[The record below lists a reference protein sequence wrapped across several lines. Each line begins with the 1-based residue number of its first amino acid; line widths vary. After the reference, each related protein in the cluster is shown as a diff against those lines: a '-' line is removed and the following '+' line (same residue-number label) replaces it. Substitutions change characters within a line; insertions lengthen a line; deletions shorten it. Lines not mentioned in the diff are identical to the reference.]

1 MGQVVLTLAKPALW
15 VTDELWPQ
23 GIRLDWSI
31 ELGRNSRE
39 NRLVLLRLTHPRQKM
54 RKKGLIDR
62 FPQYQDRFRH
72 DLVADL
78 YRNEMSAIVG
88 HLLVVGLVV
97 GFKGSHIP
105 TMVLA
110 IWAVAIVASVLNRAL
125 NYRRYRGKKE
135 YDATDLKFHTMS
147 ISGCALAWSLGF
159 VLVLPGLDTAARAF
173 FMMVFAGITASSVVT
188 LSARLKSYAIFSS
201 LLLLPPIVGMFLA
214 PQPDYAIATTAAVF
228 FLFCGVGVKKA
239 NAVQNNAL
247 IRRYQNSEIMHDL
260 GAAKKDLQ
268 IEVKRSEAANQ
279 AKQEFL
285 ANISHEIRTPM
296 NGILGMTDLTL
307 ESDLNEDQRTCLE
320 TARRCGQSLLHLI
333 DELLDFSKIEAG
345 KMDIEHVPYD
355 LKTVLN
361 DTVDLHRMSGRA
373 KAEIILE
380 HDTGLPPEILGDAVR
395 MRQIVHN
402 LLGNAVKFTAKGTIV
417 VSAKIG
423 FDAAEKPQLVISV
436 KDQGVGIPEDRLQ
449 KIFESFTQADGSTTR
464 DFGGTGLGLTITR
477 SLVELMGG
485 QLHVTSTVGEGSDFF
500 ATLPLCDANQK
511 QVGTP
516 CSVVVVGADAEDLVR
531 SLPIAGAEVFHAQF
545 DTDMWNI
552 ARECFRN
559 EKSKRFLFLDHA
571 SFEADPKL
579 VSAFLRHFRCTAV
592 FTDAPPS
599 EADDNGVSPFCFL
612 GSSPTAE
619 NLEGLMTQSNANEA
633 AASIETKEVSGLRIL
648 VAEDHPTNALIV
660 RRMLESMGHT
670 VNHQPDG
677 QLALD
682 AFQAEGADLI
692 LMDLQMPVM
701 GGHDACR
708 AIRALPD
715 GKEIPI
721 LALTAHATSEER
733 QRSRDA
739 GMDDH
744 LTKPFT
750 RDQLTEALRVWG
762 SQVNTS
768 TLES

>member
-1 MGQVVLTLAKPALW
+1 
-15 VTDELWPQ
+15 
-23 GIRLDWSI
+23 
-31 ELGRNSRE
+31 
-39 NRLVLLRLTHPRQKM
+39 M
-54 RKKGLIDR
+54 RPKRLIDR
-62 FPQYQDRFRH
+62 FPQYQDRFTN
-72 DLVADL
+72 DLIADL
-78 YRNEMSAIVG
+78 YRNETSAIVG
-88 HLLVVGLVV
+88 HLLVIGMVV
-97 GFKGSHIP
+97 GFKWSHLP
-105 TMVLA
+105 NLVLG
-110 IWAVAIVASVLNRAL
+110 IWAAVIVGSVLIRVKNF
-125 NYRRYRGKKE
+125 RRYRGKKT
-135 YDATDLKFHTMS
+135 YDGTDFKFHTLS

-159 VLVLPGLDTAARAF
+159 LLVLPSLDAVDCAF

-188 LSARLKSYAIFSS
+188 LSARLKSYAVFSS
-201 LLLLPPIVGMFLA
+201 LLLLPPVVGMYFA
-214 PQPDYAIATTAAVF
+214 PQPDYAIASMGAIF

-239 NAVQNNAL
+239 NEVQVNAL

-260 GAAKKDLQ
+260 GIAKKELLV
-268 IEVKRSEAANQ
+268 EVKRADSANR

-320 TARRCGQSLLHLI
+320 TARRCGQSLLQLI

-355 LKTVLN
+355 LKTVMR
-361 DTVDLHRMSGRA
+361 DTVDLHRLSGRA
-373 KAEIILE
+373 KAEIVLE
-380 HDTGLPPEILGDAVR
+380 HDSGLPKELLGDAIR
-395 MRQIVHN
+395 IRQIVHN
-402 LLGNAVKFTAKGTIV
+402 LLGNAVKFTAKGTIT
-417 VSAKIG
+417 VSSKMV
-423 FDAAEKPQLVISV
+423 FSAENQPQLLISV
-436 KDQGVGIPEDRLQ
+436 KDQGVGIPEDRLH

-485 QLHVTSTVGEGSDFF
+485 KLQVTSTVGEGSHFF

-511 QVGTP
+511 PLHTP
-516 CSVVVVGADAEDLVR
+516 CSVVAVGADAEELGR
-531 SLPIAGAEVFHAQF
+531 SLPIAGADVFHAKF

-559 EKSKRFLFLDHA
+559 EKARRFLFLDHA
-571 SFEADPKL
+571 SFDADPKL

-592 FTDAPPS
+592 FTDTPPTPT
-599 EADDNGVSPFCFL
+599 DNNGVSPFCYL
-612 GSSPTAE
+612 GSSPTTEA
-619 NLEGLMTQSNANEA
+619 LEGLVKQAQAHEIAVSSEV
-633 AASIETKEVSGLRIL
+633 KEVSGLRVL

-660 RRMLESMGHT
+660 CRMLESLGHT
-670 VNHQPDG
+670 VNHQPNG
-677 QLALD
+677 KLAVQ
-682 AFQAEGADLI
+682 AFQTEGADLI

-715 GKEIPI
+715 GMEIPI

-750 RDQLTEALRVWG
+750 RDQLSEALHVWG
-762 SQVNTS
+762 SQVHPS

>member
-1 MGQVVLTLAKPALW
+1 M
-15 VTDELWPQ
+15 
-23 GIRLDWSI
+23 
-31 ELGRNSRE
+31 
-39 NRLVLLRLTHPRQKM
+39 RQK
-54 RKKGLIDR
+54 RLIDR
-62 FPQYQDRFRH
+62 FPQYLDRFRS

-78 YRNEMSAIVG
+78 YRNEKSAIVG
-88 HLLVVGLVV
+88 HLMVICMVI
-97 GFKGSHIP
+97 GFKGDHIP
-105 TMVLA
+105 TLPLA
-110 IWAVAIVASVLNRAL
+110 LWSSAIVISVIARGVNL
-125 NYRRYRGKKE
+125 RRNGSKKVG
-135 YDATDLKFHTMS
+135 DITDLKLHTLC
-147 ISGCALAWSLGF
+147 ISACALAWSLGF
-159 VLVLPGLDTAARAF
+159 LSVLPNLEAADRAF

-188 LSARLKSYAIFSS
+188 LSARLKSYAVFSS
-201 LLLLPPIVGMFLA
+201 LLLLPPVIGMFFA
-214 PQPDYAIATTAAVF
+214 PQPDYAMASMAAVF

-239 NAVQNNAL
+239 NAVHHNAL

-268 IEVKRSEAANQ
+268 VAVQRAESANQ

-296 NGILGMTDLTL
+296 NGILGMTDLAL
-307 ESDLNEDQRTCLE
+307 ESELNDDQRTCLE
-320 TARRCGQSLLHLI
+320 TSRRCGLSLLQLI

-355 LKTVLN
+355 LETVLL
-361 DTVDLHRMSGRA
+361 DTVELHRLSGRA
-373 KAEIILE
+373 KVEIDFK
-380 HDTGLPPEILGDAVR
+380 HDFSLPKELLGDSIR

-402 LLGNAVKFTAKGTIV
+402 LLGNAVKFTSRGSIR
-417 VSAKIG
+417 VSSKMAFG
-423 FDAAEKPQLVISV
+423 ENETPNLVISV
-436 KDQGVGIPEDRLQ
+436 ADDGVGIPEDRLQ

-485 QLHVTSTVGEGSDFF
+485 SLNVTSIVGEGSTFSV
-500 ATLPLCDANQK
+500 TLPLCDAK
-511 QVGTP
+511 QQLLAIP
-516 CSVVVVGADAEDLVR
+516 CSVVAIGARAEEFAR
-531 SLPIAGAEVFHAQF
+531 ALPIAGADAISATF
-545 DTDMWNI
+545 DTEMWNV

-559 EKSKRFLFLDHA
+559 EKAKRFLFLDHA
-571 SFEADPKL
+571 SFQDDPKL
-579 VSAFLRHFRCTAV
+579 VSAFLRHFRCHGV
-592 FTDAPPS
+592 FTDTPPTEQES
-599 EADDNGVSPFCFL
+599 NGVSPFLFL
-612 GSSPTAE
+612 DGLPDSKALDGLIEQAKAQEIKASSQAQAVT
-619 NLEGLMTQSNANEA
+619 
-633 AASIETKEVSGLRIL
+633 GLRIL

-660 RRMLESMGHT
+660 CRMLEKMGHT
-670 VNHQPDG
+670 VNHQVDG
-677 QLALD
+677 KKAVE

-701 GGHDACR
+701 GGHEACR

-733 QRSRDA
+733 QRSRDS

-750 RDQLTEALRVWG
+750 RDQLSEALRVWG
-762 SQVNTS
+762 AKVNTS